1 MAATVLVL
9 RPKPFRGYQP
19 PVFSGVENAVVAAF
33 ENRDH
38 AQIDTATRAWVD
50 EVAKGKRLHPVRH
63 RILCGW
69 ARNVIVRNLERRTSP
84 ISVISELRD
93 ILGSPQWTF

>member
-1 MAATVLVL
+1 MAATVHVL
-9 RPKPFRGYQP
+9 QPKPPRGYQP

-33 ENRDH
+33 ESRDH
-38 AQIDTATRAWVD
+38 AQIENATRAWVD
-50 EVAKGKRLHPVRH
+50 EIAKGKRLHPVRY

-69 ARNVIVRNLERRTSP
+69 ARNIVVGNIERRTSP

-93 ILGSPQWTF
+93 IP